1 MKHLVYLGIGIVVTI
16 VFFIL
21 SCSDGFNIYEQLFF
35 NQGYNDKMFNLN
47 MYPVIA
53 AITIGLAWGG
63 AAIYYYAINSVR
75 FDRWW
80 HWLAV
85 MAVTVVLTPV
95 ACYLVA
101 QAMLSGMDYAHEA
114 VQFQFYNLAVVAVL
128 YVVASFSIKWW
139 SSNCR
144 HSPF

>member
-1 MKHLVYLGIGIVVTI
+1 MKGKLAYLIAGIAATVVFWLFR
-16 VFFIL
+16 VAL
-21 SCSDGFNIYEQLFF
+21 YELPYY
-35 NQGYNDKMFNLN
+35 NQGFTNAMWNNGVYEA
-47 MYPVIA
+47 IA
-53 AITIGLAWGG
+53 AITIAMGWGA

-95 ACYLVA
+95 VCYLVA